1 MFRDGDREPV
11 WQFNKGLAIDVAVI
25 CPVGPSHVKKE
36 APCEFYAATQKH
48 DRYDAGFV
56 DSHYDFAAMV
66 FETSGAV
73 NEEGRNILKQI
84 IRMASKRECVGNSVY
99 AGRAWARLGC
109 VIQHAAAQSI
119 LIRDVG
125 VEE

>member
-1 MFRDGDREPV
+1 MFNG
-11 WQFNKGLAIDVAVI
+11 VAL
-25 CPVGPSHVKKE
+25 HVN
-36 APCEFYAATQKH
+36 PL
-48 DRYDAGFV
+48 
-56 DSHYDFAAMV
+56 FAAMV

-73 NEEGRNILKQI
+73 NLEGRSIL
-84 IRMASKRECVGNSVY
+84 KRECVGNSVY

-109 VIQHAAAQSI
+109 VIQYAVAQSI